1 MPIPLS
7 PGQKSE
13 HLRVAGPVG
22 NLEVV
27 LDFPSGDAR
36 GIALIAHPHPLY
48 GGSLD
53 NKVAQTLAKT
63 LVELG
68 YVSLRSNFRGVGA
81 SEGEHGS
88 GTGEV
93 DDLVFLAG
101 YVRERFNAQTLGSQP
116 IVLAGFSFG
125 AFVQTQVGERL
136 RAAGHAIERMI
147 LVGVADGDV
156 GGGRSYRAAA
166 VPNDTIVI
174 HGEVDDTVPLAN
186 VLAWA
191 RPQELPVIVAPGCDH
206 FFNRKLHV
214 IRAIIKNQW
223 R

>member
-13 HLRVAGPVG
+13 HLLVAGPVG

-27 LDFPSGDAR
+27 LDFPGGDAR
-36 GIALIAHPHPLY
+36 GVALVAHPHPLY

-68 YVSLRSNFRGVGA
+68 YVGVRTNFRGVGA
-81 SEGEHGS
+81 SAGEHANGA
-88 GTGEV
+88 GET
-93 DDLVFLAG
+93 DDLVSLAG
-101 YVRERFNAQTLGSQP
+101 YLHERFRAPAL
-116 IVLAGFSFG
+116 VLAGFSFG

-147 LVGVADGDV
+147 LVGLADGEV
-156 GGGRSYRAAA
+156 GGGRSYRAAS

-174 HGEVDDTVPLAN
+174 HGEIDETVPFAN

-191 RPQELPVIVAPGCDH
+191 RPQELPVTVAPGCDH
-206 FFNRKLHV
+206 FFNRKLHI